1 MSLAALARG
10 AGRAGLEAKH
20 IMSLAQPGPNEAGPY
35 DWQHQPAQTPARQPS
50 GRGRERRK
58 KEEQEARKAI
68 KTLSGFWTKINNDW
82 IFNLSSMLAYNLLMS
97 IVPILAM
104 LLSFFGFFL
113 GGLAP
118 GVRQEFINSVVKG
131 LPQGAGKQFIGGA
144 LTQLS
149 NSSGIFAVIT
159 VLVSIWFGSR
169 LFITI
174 ESCFGVIYRLPTR
187 AFVRQNIVAIGM
199 LIIFAVLIPIMLA
212 VSAAPSFLSTTIV
225 DRLLGNSIAER
236 VWLAIA
242 GIIAGWVVSTIL
254 FLAVYIVVPNRP
266 ARVRDAWLGAV
277 VAGALLEI
285 YMLAFPFYA
294 AHFLH
299 PQNYGSTAGFAVVI
313 LIFFYYFGFILL
325 LGGEINSFRAGQ
337 GQTKTDLPGILYEA
351 QVQKTANGAAG
362 PTAGRPQENL
372 QADRRG
378 LDVTMTPAED
388 KLSPPGSDT
397 QAHKEEAEKR

>member
-1 MSLAALARG
+1 MLSTFW
-10 AGRAGLEAKH
+10 AKV
-20 IMSLAQPGPNEAGPY
+20 
-35 DWQHQPAQTPARQPS
+35 
-50 GRGRERRK
+50 
-58 KEEQEARKAI
+58 
-68 KTLSGFWTKINNDW
+68 NNDW
-82 IFNLSSMLAYNLLMS
+82 VFNLASMLAYNLLMS

-118 GVRQEFINSVVKG
+118 GVRQEFINSVVNG

-187 AFVRQNIVAIGM
+187 AFVRQNIIAIGM
-199 LIIFAVLIPIMLA
+199 LVIFAVLIPIMLV
-212 VSAAPSFLSTTIV
+212 VSAAPSFLSTAIV

-242 GIIAGWVVSTIL
+242 GIIAGWIVSAIL
-254 FLAVYIVVPNRP
+254 FLAIYIVVPNRP

-325 LGGEINSFRAGQ
+325 LGAEINSFRTGQ
-337 GQTKTDLPGILYEA
+337 RQTKTDLPGILYEA
-351 QVQKTANGAAG
+351 QVQKTASGAAG
-362 PTAGRPQENL
+362 PTAGQPQENL
-372 QADRRG
+372 QADRTG
-378 LDVTMTPAED
+378 WETTMTPAED

-397 QAHKEEAEKR
+397 QAPREEAAPPQP